1 MASRQP
7 LNKHLL
13 ALAISLFLPALIAPG
28 CHAQYSPF
36 GYGYSPLTGSSNW
49 LWLSRSLFNPTS
61 MLGRGAY
68 GYNAPYYL
76 ANSLAWNAAYATTQG
91 ISGANRKAAANKFYA
106 KQNNNG
112 INAPVV
118 DQINVAPWYYPARG
132 PAGNPALTSAAATSN
147 SDPFADPTFGPIPTQ
162 IPDGSP
168 SSGQPADSS
177 SLPPPTSTNANEAPG
192 PAPDFRGSKS
202 SSLPETA
209 PPTGKSSKSDKH
221 KSKSKS
227 KGVSSNPFAQ
237 AFVDHVNDNFSGDI
251 SKALS
256 DKETRGYAQAIGL
269 LDSNKSRDFDL
280 PTDRIDLIRRI
291 LQDPDEDSLS
301 KVNTIRVLIKH

>member
-1 MASRQP
+1 MATRQHFS
-7 LNKHLL
+7 KQLL
-13 ALAISLFLPALIAPG
+13 ALAISLFLPVIAAPG
-28 CHAQYSPF
+28 CSAQYSPF

-76 ANSLAWNAAYATTQG
+76 ANSLAWNAAYATSQG

-106 KQNNNG
+106 NQNNNG

-118 DQINVAPWYYPARG
+118 DQINVAPWYYPPRG
-132 PAGNPALTSAAATSN
+132 SAGNPALSSAAALN
-147 SDPFADPTFGPIPTQ
+147 NKDPFADPSFMPVPTQ

-168 SSGQPADSS
+168 SPTADSS
-177 SLPPPTSTNANEAPG
+177 PLTPAASTNANEAPG

-202 SSLPETA
+202 NSLPDTA
-209 PPTGKSSKSDKH
+209 PPSGKSSKSDKH

-269 LDSNKSRDFDL
+269 LDNSKSRDFDL

-291 LQDPDEDSLS
+291 LQDPDEDSLT